1 MTNISN
7 VFEDEQMN
15 SVSNVFEDEG
25 ISRSTDDVNQDEL
38 HSYTRDQILQDPA
51 KMDALRQYMVERKG
65 VNWET
70 EDPDK
75 LFDTYMSHMRGV
87 NTNELRTLSEALYIN
102 RGTDEQKAKA
112 GAAYNIYDEMKPFW
126 SSGEGASALV
136 DYGREILLSPS
147 TYLGAV
153 AGKGLVSLGNKA
165 ASRMIMQAAKEAAIT
180 GGEQAGRKVISEAL
194 KVGAVGTAIDSGM
207 AVGQDLALQ
216 DTMMKAG
223 AQDDYSPLQTALALT
238 GGVAGGALG
247 MGFELRRG
255 SLGIGA
261 DAIEKSKAIR
271 KSRATGLAAPRL
283 KAAVQALAEQTKPV
297 LGSGSIDWQKAVE
310 AGAEAN
316 PKLSQLTDNMSWFF
330 DVDNPDSL
338 VRIIVDSGADLTR
351 DKDTSF
357 TESVLG
363 FMNDIEPDQLKEI
376 NDVLEPATGLKLG
389 QLVDLVAAGQSRAG
403 TIHNVASQ
411 ASKYANDYANITKAT
426 AGANKSVVDDLIN
439 GSDDVAKDP
448 EYARYMASLW
458 RRMIVS
464 HPATTALNVKGWAM
478 ATTARAMAEAVN
490 AGIVGTMG
498 VVGKAVGAKWG
509 DAALR
514 TSRHS
519 LANQWFKAKTLLDPY
534 ESKETFDALLKNAPK
549 RVQDKVLAESY
560 GGVNRNSA
568 AKIFGLNENNIAVKG
583 METTADVASK
593 LSLMHVQDLWTKTF
607 SGLGSLDNQ
616 VRKGY
621 NKSLSQLI
629 QDGEYYKITDDMWAT
644 TLKDMNQD
652 TFSHDYT
659 RDKAFLNLD
668 KFAGLVEKASN
679 TPYLGFVLPFGR
691 FMNNNIA
698 FTLQYSPLAFM
709 PIAGKM
715 RKLGIQGF
723 TKNTD
728 DIGTDVGKAI
738 VGTVGLATLIHESMK
753 MRDSGFQWFE
763 QEDSQGNITNE
774 QNMAPYSQYKLLAHI
789 GDRLAAG
796 EGVPAALWKDLVSQT
811 GFEQWS
817 KELSGDNLKAMI
829 DYFSKSSDQTDT
841 EGGDDGI
848 SLLGAALQTV
858 SGIGSG
864 FTRPLDPLNKVVG
877 MMTGNDAI
885 IDRRQ
890 AEPGLDAATQE
901 LTRYTDKIFG
911 SLLGEDIGTPLR
923 QATRPEGNIYNP
935 NDMATMVGRK
945 EVLPKNY
952 TDKVL
957 GMVDKPAY
965 LMDQRTG
972 NPAADRFMNEKVA
985 PILNARS
992 KNLLN
997 DDVFKGAT
1005 LSTKTYMVDEMLRKA
1020 RSDVRDLLNSGRI
1033 GTIDDRTEDARRMWL
1048 GQPEALRT
1056 QVKKDLGINKPDNE
1070 LTKDEID
1077 LLRKYVGYT
1086 RKFLGNRVD

>member
-1 MTNISN
+1 M
-7 VFEDEQMN
+7 
-15 SVSNVFEDEG
+15 
-25 ISRSTDDVNQDEL
+25 
-38 HSYTRDQILQDPA
+38 
-51 KMDALRQYMVERKG
+51 
-65 VNWET
+65 
-70 EDPDK
+70 
-75 LFDTYMSHMRGV
+75 
-87 NTNELRTLSEALYIN
+87 
-102 RGTDEQKAKA
+102 
-112 GAAYNIYDEMKPFW
+112 
-126 SSGEGASALV
+126 
-136 DYGREILLSPS
+136 
-147 TYLGAV
+147 
-153 AGKGLVSLGNKA
+153 
-165 ASRMIMQAAKEAAIT
+165 
-180 GGEQAGRKVISEAL
+180 
-194 KVGAVGTAIDSGM
+194 
-207 AVGQDLALQ
+207 
-216 DTMMKAG
+216 
-223 AQDDYSPLQTALALT
+223 
-238 GGVAGGALG
+238 
-247 MGFELRRG
+247 
-255 SLGIGA
+255 
-261 DAIEKSKAIR
+261 
-271 KSRATGLAAPRL
+271 
-283 KAAVQALAEQTKPV
+283 
-297 LGSGSIDWQKAVE
+297 
-310 AGAEAN
+310 
-316 PKLSQLTDNMSWFF
+316 
-330 DVDNPDSL
+330 
-338 VRIIVDSGADLTR
+338 
-351 DKDTSF
+351 
-357 TESVLG
+357 
-363 FMNDIEPDQLKEI
+363 
-376 NDVLEPATGLKLG
+376 
-389 QLVDLVAAGQSRAG
+389 
-403 TIHNVASQ
+403 
-411 ASKYANDYANITKAT
+411 
-426 AGANKSVVDDLIN
+426 
-439 GSDDVAKDP
+439 
-448 EYARYMASLW
+448 
-458 RRMIVS
+458 
-464 HPATTALNVKGWAM
+464 
-478 ATTARAMAEAVN
+478 
-490 AGIVGTMG
+490 
-498 VVGKAVGAKWG
+498 
-509 DAALR
+509 
-514 TSRHS
+514 
-519 LANQWFKAKTLLDPY
+519 
-534 ESKETFDALLKNAPK
+534 
-549 RVQDKVLAESY
+549 LAESY
-560 GGVNRNSA
+560 GGVNRDSA
-568 AKIFGLNENNIAVKG
+568 AKIFGLNENNLAVKG
-583 METTADVASK
+583 MEKTADLASK
-593 LSLMHVQDLWTKTF
+593 ASLMHVQDLWTKTF

-621 NKSLSQLI
+621 NKSLTQLI

-738 VGTVGLATLIHESMK
+738 VGTVGLATLIDQSMK

-763 QEDSQGNITNE
+763 QEDGQGNITNE

-923 QATRPEGNIYNP
+923 QATRPEGDVYNP

-1020 RSDVRDLLNSGRI
+1020 RSDVRDLLNGGRI
-1033 GTIDDRTEDARRMWL
+1033 GTADDRTEDARRMWQ
-1048 GQPEALRT
+1048 GQPEALRI